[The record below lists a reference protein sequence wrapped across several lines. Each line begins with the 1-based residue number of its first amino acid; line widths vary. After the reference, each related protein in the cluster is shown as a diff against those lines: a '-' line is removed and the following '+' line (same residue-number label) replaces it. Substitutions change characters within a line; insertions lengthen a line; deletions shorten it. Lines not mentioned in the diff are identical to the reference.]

1 MNKLQKNEIL
11 GRLLLAYIAGNI
23 LVESLLD
30 DLGRG
35 LFKHSTKRLAKNLCE
50 ELQKDVNN
58 LYQNGLKTDEGIASY
73 SQVFN
78 EIDAFVQTLI
88 SEVVQNTTAGE

>member
-23 LVESLLD
+23 LVESLPD

-35 LFKHSTKRLAKNLCE
+35 LFKHSTKHLAKTLCE
-50 ELQKDVNN
+50 ELQRDVNN
-58 LYQNGLKTDEGIASY
+58 LYQKGLKTEDGIANY
-73 SQVFN
+73 TEVFN
-78 EIDAFVQTLI
+78 AINEFIETLI
-88 SEVVQNTTAGE
+88 GEVVKNTTVE